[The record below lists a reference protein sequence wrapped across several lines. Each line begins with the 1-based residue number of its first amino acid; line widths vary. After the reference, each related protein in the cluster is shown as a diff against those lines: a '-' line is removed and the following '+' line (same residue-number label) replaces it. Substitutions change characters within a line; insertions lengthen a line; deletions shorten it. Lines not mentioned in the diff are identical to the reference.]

1 MDVVNHVYKIFVFLV
16 RLDTW
21 VVNVGHSAK
30 VVDLGLAIHI
40 SNHSLLLL
48 TEGKKLA
55 FFLGRE
61 TLEVSDSGLHLLLE
75 EWEKWVVFVLHET
88 VLDASEG
95 RLESSLLD
103 VSLSGW
109 VCDGLLDSLKGPDGN
124 LSEVVS
130 QVLVLVVLD
139 HLQHVQGSSVE
150 VLLYVQLLIGEV
162 VNESSLL
169 DVVVLSIKADVLH
182 LLLGVSKVAEL
193 LLFSNISP
201 HAAKLLSLIAGVDV
215 VEDCELGTNEVG
227 EVSDLNVT

>member
-1 MDVVNHVYKIFVFLV
+1 MDVVNHVYKVFVFLV

-21 VVNVGHSAK
+21 VVNVGDSAK
-30 VVDLGLAIHI
+30 IVDLGLAIHI

-48 TEGKKLA
+48 IEGKKLA

-75 EWEKWVVFVLHET
+75 EREKWVVFVLHET

-109 VCDGLLDSLKGPDGN
+109 VRDGLLDSLKGPDGN

-182 LLLGVSKVAEL
+182 LLLGVSEVTEL

-201 HAAKLLSLIAGVDV
+201 HAAKLLSLVAGVDV